1 MSNTIVHIL
10 LLSDICAN
18 ICQYTELNIYKLS
31 PIKFQ
36 MNHNEIKLFSPATVA
51 NVACGFDVLGFC
63 LDTVGDEMVIRKVD
77 KKGIR
82 ITKIEGFKLP
92 FETELNVAGVSAL
105 AMYQELQPDC
115 GFEIEIKKN
124 IKPGSGIGS
133 SAASAVGSV
142 YGINALL
149 ESPLNKTQLTRFAMK
164 GEAFASG
171 SEHADNIAPA
181 LFGGF
186 TLVKSV
192 NPLEI
197 LQIPSPDNLYVTII
211 HPQIEIKTAISRA
224 ILPKNIAL
232 QDAVTQWA
240 NVGSFI
246 HSLHT
251 SDYPLMKRSLHDVI
265 IEPHRSK
272 LIPHYDE
279 VKKQTLNVGALGTNI
294 SGSGPSI
301 FSLCEGIKTAN
312 QVKDVMRKIYS
323 NTGIDFDIHVSKMNT
338 QGVKVL

>member
-1 MSNTIVHIL
+1 MKKS
-10 LLSDICAN
+10 
-18 ICQYTELNIYKLS
+18 
-31 PIKFQ
+31 
-36 MNHNEIKLFSPATVA
+36 EIKLFSPATVA
-51 NVACGFDVLGFC
+51 NVACGFDVLGLC
-63 LDTVGDEMVIRKVD
+63 LDTIGDEMVVRKVD
-77 KKGIR
+77 EKGVR

-115 GFEIEIKKN
+115 GFEIEIKKK

-149 ESPLNKTQLTRFAMK
+149 GSPLNKTQLTQFAIK
-164 GEAFASG
+164 GEALASG

-224 ILPKNIAL
+224 ILPKNVPLKAAIN
-232 QDAVTQWA
+232 QWA

-251 SDYPLMKRSLHDVI
+251 SDYPLMQRSLHDVI

-272 LIPHYDE
+272 LIPHYNE
-279 VKKQTLNVGALGTNI
+279 VKQQTLKVGALGTNI
-294 SGSGPSI
+294 SGSGPAI
-301 FSLCEGIKTAN
+301 FSLCKGIENAN
-312 QVKDVMRKIYS
+312 KVRDVMRNIYS
-323 NTGIDFDIHVSKMNT
+323 NTGIEFDVHVSKINT
-338 QGVKVL
+338 QGVKIL

>member
-1 MSNTIVHIL
+1 
-10 LLSDICAN
+10 
-18 ICQYTELNIYKLS
+18 
-31 PIKFQ
+31 
-36 MNHNEIKLFSPATVA
+36 MNKSEIKLFSPATVA
-51 NVACGFDVLGFC
+51 NVACGFDVLGLC
-63 LDTVGDEMVIRKVD
+63 LDTIGDEMVVRKVD
-77 KKGIR
+77 EKGVR

-105 AMYQELQPDC
+105 AMYQELEPDC

-149 ESPLNKTQLTRFAMK
+149 GSPLNKTQLTQFAIK
-164 GEAFASG
+164 GEALASG

-224 ILPKNIAL
+224 ILPKNVPLKNAII
-232 QDAVTQWA
+232 QWA

-251 SDYPLMKRSLHDVI
+251 SDYPLMQRSLHDVI

-272 LIPHYDE
+272 LIPHYNE
-279 VKKQTLNVGALGTNI
+279 VKQQTLKVGALGTNI

-301 FSLCEGIKTAN
+301 FSLCKGIENAN
-312 QVKDVMRKIYS
+312 KVRDVMRNIYS
-323 NTGIDFDIHVSKMNT
+323 NTGIEFDVHVSKINT
-338 QGVKVL
+338 QGVKIL